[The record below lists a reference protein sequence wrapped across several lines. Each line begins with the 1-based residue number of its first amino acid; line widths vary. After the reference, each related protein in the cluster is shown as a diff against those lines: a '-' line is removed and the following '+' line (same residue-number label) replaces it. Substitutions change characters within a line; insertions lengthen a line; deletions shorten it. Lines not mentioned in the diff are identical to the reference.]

1 VPGSGESVVA
11 HERRRA
17 ASFSLDGAGDTA
29 VFAAG
34 QVGYDEGGN
43 SMKHWLGRLTLGVS
57 LAVVLLV
64 GLGEAQR
71 GGGQD
76 GPSLPPKS
84 DDVRLPNGKLQKDEI
99 LKAEHEQNLRDS
111 AQLTELAQ
119 QLQQELEKDDRFVL
133 SMSTL
138 KKIDD
143 IEKLAKKIH
152 TRLRHN

>member
-1 VPGSGESVVA
+1 
-11 HERRRA
+11 
-17 ASFSLDGAGDTA
+17 
-29 VFAAG
+29 
-34 QVGYDEGGN
+34 
-43 SMKHWLGRLTLGVS
+43 MKHWLGRLTLGVS

-76 GPSLPPKS
+76 GPSLPSRS

-119 QLQQELEKDDRFVL
+119 QLQQELEKDDRYVL

-152 TRLRHN
+152 SRLRHN